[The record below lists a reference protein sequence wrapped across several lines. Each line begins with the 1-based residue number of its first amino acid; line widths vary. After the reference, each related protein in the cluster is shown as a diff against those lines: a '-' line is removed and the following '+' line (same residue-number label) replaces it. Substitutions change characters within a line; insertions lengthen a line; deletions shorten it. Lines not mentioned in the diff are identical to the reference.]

1 MGKKIFVSYK
11 YADSRVKHLD
21 SMPWYETTTAR
32 HYVDVLQS
40 KLDAEDHINKG
51 EKDDEDLSH
60 FKNDTIKSKLRDKI
74 FDSSVT
80 VVLISPGMKES
91 WHSEK
96 DLWISWEI
104 SYSLRETTRNDRT
117 SRRNGVLAVV
127 LPDENGSYNYAIE
140 KKTTAHVYSMLTMA
154 LFETID
160 EIECPIL
167 IESENSVAL
176 DEGIKK
182 GTLSPWIYEEV
193 GFMGRLPHNI
203 QERFLR
209 QRTFS
214 VGTESVMLNES
225 VRDSVQMVH
234 PLDTKGFK
242 QIEKPDLTSMS
253 LASGEKSLNILYKR
267 RLLLKRTVL

>member
-96 DLWISWEI
+96 DQWIPWEI

-140 KKTTAHVYSMLTMA
+140 KKTCCATGCNYWHTNSFFWILRENMFNQYQKAKADCTQGDAVYNGWPSYIHLVRWGD
-154 LFETID
+154 FID
-160 EIECPIL
+160 NINYWVSKAEEL
-167 IESENSVAL
+167 QNNKENY
-176 DEGIKK
+176 DIK
-182 GTLSPWIYEEV
+182 V
-193 GFMGRLPHNI
+193 NM
-203 QERFLR
+203 
-209 QRTFS
+209 
-214 VGTESVMLNES
+214 
-225 VRDSVQMVH
+225 
-234 PLDTKGFK
+234 
-242 QIEKPDLTSMS
+242 PDD
-253 LASGEKSLNILYKR
+253 I
-267 RLLLKRTVL
+267 